1 MTLYTNS
8 RQVGKSDYLRLSMLS
23 LRYKVPYRFLQRH
36 FPVFKYATFA
46 LQGSNLLTWT
56 SYKESDPESGTL
68 AGTTQPVITFSMN
81 VTF

>member
-1 MTLYTNS
+1 M
-8 RQVGKSDYLRLSMLS
+8 
-23 LRYKVPYRFLQRH
+23 
-36 FPVFKYATFA
+36 FKYATFA